1 MPNSLVNPPSTQA
14 PLPPPAPTRFIG
26 RQPIMGPTR
35 KVYGYELLF
44 RSGWENCFTGNP
56 EDAAQQM
63 IDTALLFG
71 MENLVL
77 GGKAFVNCT
86 ATALTNRLVTCFPK
100 GTVLEVLE
108 TVQVTDEVVSACK
121 ELKRLGY
128 SIALD
133 DFLPGTS
140 SDRLIG
146 LADYIKLDFQACDA
160 IQLRHI
166 QHQLIGASAALIA
179 EKVENA
185 EQFNRALNEGYHF
198 FQGYFFSRPALL
210 TSREI
215 PANRVVYLQIL
226 SVINDPLSNRN
237 QLERLVSSEA
247 SLCFRLLR
255 FVNSAGFGA
264 RGRVSSIRQ
273 ALILIGEV
281 EFRKLVTIAA
291 AACLGSGAH
300 QSPELMLLCLHRA
313 RFCELMAPIAGQ
325 ATAEQYLIGLLSVL
339 DAMLNV
345 SMQQVLQMLPLRPAA
360 AAVLL
365 GEPSPIDLPL
375 NLIRYYEQSQWEVC
389 AAACRSLNIT
399 EAELTTL
406 YLDSLR
412 WANQQIQNFGH

>member
-1 MPNSLVNPPSTQA
+1 MLNPLVNQPPSEA
-14 PLPPPAPTRFIG
+14 PVPPAPTRFIG
-26 RQPIMGPTR
+26 RQPILNPAR
-35 KVYGYELLF
+35 QVYGYELLF
-44 RSGWENCFTGNP
+44 RSGWENCFTGNS

-63 IDTALLFG
+63 IDTTLLFG

-86 ATALTNRLVTCFPK
+86 ASALTSRLVTCFPP

-108 TVQVTDEVVSACK
+108 TVEVTDEVVAACK

-128 SIALD
+128 TLALD

-160 IQLRHI
+160 NQLRHI
-166 QHQLIGASAALIA
+166 QRQLVGTHAALIA
-179 EKVENA
+179 EKVETA
-185 EQFNRALNEGYHF
+185 EQFSRALKEGYQF
-198 FQGYFFSRPALL
+198 FQGYFFARPAVL
-210 TSREI
+210 TSREV
-215 PANRVVYLQIL
+215 PANRVAYLQIL
-226 SVINDPLSNRN
+226 SAINDPLSDRS

-255 FVNSAGFGA
+255 YVNSAGFGA

-291 AACLGSGAH
+291 AACLGSGAN

-313 RFCELMAPIAGQ
+313 RFCELLAPIAGQ
-325 ATAEQYLIGLLSVL
+325 ATAEQYLIGLLSVI

-345 SMQQVLQMLPLRPAA
+345 SMERILLMLPLRAA
-360 AAVLL
+360 AASVLL

-375 NLIRYYEQSQWEVC
+375 NLIRHYEQSDWEACASVC
-389 AAACRSLNIT
+389 RTLTMT
-399 EAELTTL
+399 EAELTNL
-406 YLDSLR
+406 YLESLR
-412 WANQQIQNFGH
+412 WAHQQIHNFGN

>member
-291 AACLGSGAH
+291 ATSLKTDTT

-313 RFCELMAPIAGQ
+313 RFCELLAPRADLAPG
-325 ATAEQYLIGLLSVL
+325 EQHLIGLLSVVN
-339 DAMLNV
+339 AMLNIP
-345 SMQQVLQMLPLRPAA
+345 MQKLLNMLPLPATTTNA
-360 AAVLL
+360 LL
-365 GEPSPIDLPL
+365 GLPSSIDLPL
-375 NLIRYYEQSQWEVC
+375 RIILCYEQNDWASC
-389 AAACRSLNIT
+389 ASYCEKLGIS
-399 EAELTTL
+399 EEDLTSI
-406 YLDSLR
+406 YLDSLQ
-412 WANQQIQNFGH
+412 WANERIVESAQ

>member
-1 MPNSLVNPPSTQA
+1 MLNP
-14 PLPPPAPTRFIG
+14 LIPPPLAVAPPPPAAPTRFIG
-26 RQPIMGPTR
+26 RQPILNAAR
-35 KVYGYELLF
+35 QVYGYELLF
-44 RSGWENCFTGNP
+44 RSGWENCFTGST
-56 EDAAQQM
+56 EVAAQQM
-63 IDTALLFG
+63 IDTTLLFG

-86 ATALTNRLVTCFPK
+86 ASALTSRLVTCFPT

-108 TVQVTDEVVSACK
+108 TVQVTDEVVAACK
-121 ELKRLGY
+121 ELKHLGY
-128 SIALD
+128 TIALD

-140 SDRLIG
+140 CDRLVG

-160 IQLRHI
+160 SQLRHI
-166 QHQLIGASAALIA
+166 QSQLVGTSAALIA
-179 EKVENA
+179 EKVETA
-185 EQFNRALNEGYHF
+185 EQFNRALKEGYRF
-198 FQGYFFSRPALL
+198 FQGYFFARPSVL

-215 PANRVVYLQIL
+215 PANRVAYIQLLNAV
-226 SVINDPLSNRN
+226 NDPLSDRN

-255 FVNSAGFGA
+255 YVNSAGFGV

-273 ALILIGEV
+273 ALILIGEI

-291 AACLGSGAH
+291 AACLSSDTN

-313 RFCELMAPIAGQ
+313 RFCELIAPIAGQ

-345 SMQQVLQMLPLRPAA
+345 SMKQILPMLPLRPAA

-375 NLIRYYEQSQWEVC
+375 RLIGYYEQSQWEVC
-389 AAACRSLNIT
+389 AIACRTLGIT
-399 EAELTTL
+399 EAELTSL
-406 YLDSLR
+406 YLESLR
-412 WANQQIQNFGH
+412 WANQQTHNFGP

>member
-1 MPNSLVNPPSTQA
+1 MPNSLVNPPPTQA

-26 RQPIMGPTR
+26 RQPILSPNR

-63 IDTALLFG
+63 IDTTLLFG
-71 MENLVL
+71 MENLVH

-86 ATALTNRLVTCFPK
+86 AAALTNRLVTCFPK

-108 TVQVTDEVVSACK
+108 TVQVTDEVVTACK
-121 ELKRLGY
+121 ELKQLGY

-140 SDRLIG
+140 SDRLLG

-160 IQLRHI
+160 NQLRHI
-166 QHQLIGASAALIA
+166 QRQLTGSHAALIA
-179 EKVENA
+179 EKVETA
-185 EQFNRALNEGYHF
+185 EQVNRALNEGYHL
-198 FQGYFFSRPALL
+198 FQGYFFSRPAVL
-210 TSREI
+210 TSREV
-215 PANRVVYLQIL
+215 PANRVAYIQIL
-226 SVINDPLSNRN
+226 NTINDPLSDRN

-291 AACLGSGAH
+291 ATCLGSGAN
-300 QSPELMLLCLHRA
+300 QSPEIMLLCLHRA
-313 RFCELMAPIAGQ
+313 RFCELIAPIAGL
-325 ATAEQYLIGLLSVL
+325 ATAEQYLIGLLSVI

-345 SMQQVLQMLPLRPAA
+345 SMERILLMLPLPPDS

-365 GEPSPIDLPL
+365 GEPSTIDLPL
-375 NLIRYYEQSQWEVC
+375 SLIRYYEQSQWEVC
-389 AAACRSLNIT
+389 AAACRSLSLT
-399 EAELTTL
+399 EAELTTI

-412 WANQQIQNFGH
+412 WANQQIHNFGN